1 MVGPIR
7 TARQAAKG
15 KKYNRASLFNH
26 ADFVDEETLSLL
38 GWPTGTV
45 LKGPTALNNPPDLHQ
60 AIPAPPMDST
70 LVDPSEPPLVATPF
84 KKQQMYRDYK
94 EQTETRWAGLI
105 PKLLPIYAWW
115 CSQTKNGRECLPTK
129 EGPCC
134 RKSDTRT
141 RVVQAVALFS
151 MLFPPFRSSRLNGLT
166 LTKANLKLHVG
177 CEQISMSY
185 CTNCSSLPLA
195 LAERGLFPSSPVLP
209 AFAFDFSLLEHVS
222 TLFLYMTP
230 NVEGWVAHFTDLLIW
245 KGYMINKVQ
254 PQPSGLGKFS
264 PLVLAHPLLAFA
276 TGLLPS
282 ATHECTKAL

>member
-1 MVGPIR
+1 
-7 TARQAAKG
+7 
-15 KKYNRASLFNH
+15 
-26 ADFVDEETLSLL
+26 
-38 GWPTGTV
+38 
-45 LKGPTALNNPPDLHQ
+45 
-60 AIPAPPMDST
+60 
-70 LVDPSEPPLVATPF
+70 
-84 KKQQMYRDYK
+84 
-94 EQTETRWAGLI
+94 
-105 PKLLPIYAWW
+105 
-115 CSQTKNGRECLPTK
+115 
-129 EGPCC
+129 
-134 RKSDTRT
+134 
-141 RVVQAVALFS
+141 
-151 MLFPPFRSSRLNGLT
+151 
-166 LTKANLKLHVG
+166 
-177 CEQISMSY
+177 MSY

-264 PLVLAHPLLAFA
+264 PLVLAHPLRAFA